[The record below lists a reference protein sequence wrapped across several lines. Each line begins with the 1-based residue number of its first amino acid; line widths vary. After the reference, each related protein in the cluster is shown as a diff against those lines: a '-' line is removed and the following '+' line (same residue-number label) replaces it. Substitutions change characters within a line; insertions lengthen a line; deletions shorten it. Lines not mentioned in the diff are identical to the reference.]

1 MSGLSQ
7 IFPTSETVEIRGM
20 KISVGGIGLAAIAQL
35 LNRFPNFR
43 KMMSGQETD
52 LSQVIS
58 GGDDFVAALIAAGTG
73 EAGDPEAE
81 RIASVLS
88 IDEQVSLLEPILR
101 LTLPE
106 GVGPFVAKLNKLGA
120 VLNAGLSDGR
130 QSGATIS
137 PSPLNS

>member
-1 MSGLSQ
+1 M
-7 IFPTSETVEIRGM
+7 
-20 KISVGGIGLAAIAQL
+20 SVGGIGLSAIAQL
-35 LNRFPNFR
+35 LARFPNFR

-52 LSQVIS
+52 LASVVS

-81 RIASVLS
+81 KIASALS
-88 IDEQVSLLEPILR
+88 IDEQISLLEPILR

-106 GVGPFVAKLNKLGA
+106 GVGPFVEKLNRLGA

-130 QSGATIS
+130 QSAATIS
-137 PSPLNS
+137 QQQPNS